1 MLAQQDQ
8 IDLNQ
13 GLVLLSQL
21 PLFREFFE
29 HQPLFRIDVRMIDD
43 REVLTHLEEF
53 LVEVFEKLPLQ
64 LTDLV
69 NEDLNLD
76 AIVFPFVLTVILH
89 DFRGAHGEPR
99 GDICLRSL
107 REVFRDQIQ
116 NVATHVNE

>member
-1 MLAQQDQ
+1 
-8 IDLNQ
+8 
-13 GLVLLSQL
+13 
-21 PLFREFFE
+21 
-29 HQPLFRIDVRMIDD
+29 MIDD

-76 AIVFPFVLTVILH
+76 AIVFPFVLAVILH
-89 DFRGAHGEPR
+89 DFRGAHSEPR

-107 REVFRDQIQ
+107 REVFRD
-116 NVATHVNE
+116 

>member
-29 HQPLFRIDVRMIDD
+29 HQPLFRLDVRMIDD

-53 LVEVFEKLPLQ
+53 LVEVFEELPLQ

-76 AIVFPFVLTVILH
+76 AIVFPLVLAVILH
-89 DFRGAHGEPR
+89 DFRRAHGEPR
-99 GDICLRSL
+99 RDICLRSL
-107 REVFRDQIQ
+107 RQVFRD
-116 NVATHVNE
+116 